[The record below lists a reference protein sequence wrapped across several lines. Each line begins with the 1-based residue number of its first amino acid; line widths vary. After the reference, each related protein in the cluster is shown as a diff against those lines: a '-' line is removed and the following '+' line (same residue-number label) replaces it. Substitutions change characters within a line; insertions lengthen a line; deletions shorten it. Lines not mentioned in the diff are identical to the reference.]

1 MTTLDWAQ
9 VIFLAIVAGVSLY
22 GIIKVIFFDKDEAN

>member
-9 VIFLAIVAGVSLY
+9 IIFLTVVAGVSLY
-22 GIIKVIFFDKDEAN
+22 GIIKVIFFDKGDSK

>member
-9 VIFLAIVAGVSLY
+9 VIFLAIVASVSLY
-22 GIIKVIFFDKDEAN
+22 GMIKVIFFDKDEPK

>member
-9 VIFLAIVAGVSLY
+9 IIFIAIVACVSLY
-22 GIIKVIFFDKDEAN
+22 GIIKVIFFDKNSSK